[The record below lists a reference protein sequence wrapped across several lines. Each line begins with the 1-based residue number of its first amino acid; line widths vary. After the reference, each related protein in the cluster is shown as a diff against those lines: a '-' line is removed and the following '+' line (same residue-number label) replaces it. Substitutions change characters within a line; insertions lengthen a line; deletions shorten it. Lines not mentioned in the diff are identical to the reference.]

1 MKTKQVLQA
10 IDVAVDA
17 LPAIRKML
25 GVGSSRIDAGAVAA
39 SAALDIVIAGLDGS
53 ASPQEVLTRIE
64 QLRAEL
70 AANDTAAD
78 AALDAKFPKGKDE

>member
-1 MKTKQVLQA
+1 MKAKQVLQA

-39 SAALDIVIAGLDGS
+39 SAALDAVIAGIDGS

-70 AANDTAAD
+70 AANDAAAD
-78 AALDAKFPKGKDE
+78 AALDAKFPRGE